1 MGIRYE
7 NVPISYGEQSKYQDV
22 TYGTN
27 DGRGPYGVRAR
38 IWYKADGSIDE
49 KSTYS
54 KEYYNKLH
62 PNPEKNKSNNSKSSK
77 KQGNCLVKIIKL
89 PFQVLWWIVKK
100 ILSIFGLA
108 FIVSLFTG
116 NSSNDD

>member
-1 MGIRYE
+1 MSKFE
-7 NVPISYGEQSKYQDV
+7 NEPISRSEAYKYNSVSYRGNDV
-22 TYGTN
+22 TARVLYN
-27 DGRGPYGVRAR
+27 D
-38 IWYKADGSIDE
+38 DGSINE

-54 KEYYNKLH
+54 KRYYEELH